1 MAGADYNIETWTNIR
16 KKDLEKME
24 SIQGNVLRK
33 ILNLPKTT
41 SYLGILYELDI
52 LPIRLQL
59 IYKKLMLYHHSVFHS
74 DITRTIRKTFL
85 AQEENN
91 LSDSWFGK
99 LREEARTV
107 GIEVSAVG
115 SEESEERGMC
125 GRCPLCGNEDSTEH
139 VFNCKEVD
147 NNTVIIGNLEE
158 SIWQR

>member
-52 LPIRLQL
+52 LPIRLKL
-59 IYKKLMLYHHSVFHS
+59 IYKKLMLYTCCVHDHHSVIHS
-74 DITRTIRKTFL
+74 DKTRTIRKTFL

-107 GIEVSAVG
+107 GIEVS
-115 SEESEERGMC
+115 SSW
-125 GRCPLCGNEDSTEH
+125 
-139 VFNCKEVD
+139 K
-147 NNTVIIGNLEE
+147 
-158 SIWQR
+158 